1 MSLTNI
7 LVPFDDSTH
16 ACNALK
22 RAIELCE
29 GKPNAEIHVVEV
41 AAPPQDLI
49 RSSMGTKRSS
59 ADEQE
64 EFAEELEQRNENEDD
79 QLASRIQEITR
90 EFQGKL
96 TVEVIYGVYTVD
108 TILDAADRY
117 DCTMIAMGSR
127 GLGAL
132 RGMIGSVSFAVLRS
146 SQIPVLIVK

>member
-29 GKPNAEIHVVEV
+29 GKPNAQIHVVEV
-41 AAPPQDLI
+41 AAPPQDLL
-49 RSSMGTKRSS
+49 RSSMSS
-59 ADEQE
+59 GRNNATEQE
-64 EFAEELEQRNENEDD
+64 EFAEELEQRSHNEDD
-79 QLASRIQEITR
+79 QLAQRIKEITKD
-90 EFQGKL
+90 FQGEL
-96 TVEVIYGVYTVD
+96 TAEVIYGVYTVD
-108 TILDAADRY
+108 TILDAAERY
-117 DCTMIAMGSR
+117 NCSMIAMGSR

-146 SQIPVLIVK
+146 AQIPVLIVK